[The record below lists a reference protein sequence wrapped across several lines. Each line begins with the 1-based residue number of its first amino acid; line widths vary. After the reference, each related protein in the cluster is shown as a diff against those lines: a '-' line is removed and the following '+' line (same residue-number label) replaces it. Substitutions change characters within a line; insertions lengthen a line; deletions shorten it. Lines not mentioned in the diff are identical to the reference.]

1 LSFQGNRRSVSS
13 GGDRVW
19 STLGKD
25 ATELLDI
32 AVSDSGGV
40 RVLRLQG
47 ELDMA
52 GVDRFERLLAV
63 GDGSAEIST
72 YVIDLREL
80 NFMDSSG
87 LRSMIMADQRVR
99 AEGGR
104 FVIVRGPD
112 RVNQVL
118 EMTGVAKHVELVDE
132 PPA

>member
-1 LSFQGNRRSVSS
+1 LSFQGNWRSVGS

-32 AVSDSGGV
+32 AVSDDGGV
-40 RVLRLQG
+40 RVLRLRG

>member
-1 LSFQGNRRSVSS
+1 LSFQGNWRSVGS

>member
-1 LSFQGNRRSVSS
+1 
-13 GGDRVW
+13 
-19 STLGKD
+19 
-25 ATELLDI
+25 
-32 AVSDSGGV
+32 
-40 RVLRLQG
+40 VLRLQG

-87 LRSMIMADQRVR
+87 LRSMIMADQRAR

>member
-1 LSFQGNRRSVSS
+1 LSFQGNWRSVSS